1 MRLFFWFISSL
12 LSLHNKAQCI
22 SRGSVHFS
30 LLPILFY
37 IQDTETSQSWGR
49 SSPRCQSHSPFC
61 FCSVEGVMPCVC
73 CQSCENAN
81 ITGNSHSW
89 VSPNP
94 LSGIGLL
101 LKLGK
106 TGKKLRRPIRGLF
119 KGIYLHWL
127 WMQICSRA
135 ITCSGQRFYYN
146 SSSEQELLLSR
157 HLFLVNPY
165 VICRKGR
172 Y

>member
-61 FCSVEGVMPCVC
+61 FCSVEGVMPRVC

-94 LSGIGLL
+94 LSGVGLL

-106 TGKKLRRPIRGLF
+106 TGKNSEDLLEDF
-119 KGIYLHWL
+119 
-127 WMQICSRA
+127 SRA
-135 ITCSGQRFYYN
+135 FICIGC
-146 SSSEQELLLSR
+146 ECKCVPGQELVLVRGFTIIAQVSR
-157 HLFLVNPY
+157 SYCFPGTSSWLTLT
-165 VICRKGR
+165 
-172 Y
+172 